1 MTALVAFLTL
11 AAVTAHILRLNRVLN
26 QSQTWLVQTS
36 QELERANQ
44 RLERLSTQ
52 DDLTGVANHRFF
64 RGHLDLEWRRAR
76 REHKPL
82 ALLMIDVDH
91 FKALNDAS
99 GHLAGDECLRQIARV
114 LVKCPRRPGDVVARY
129 GGEEFVAILPGADAD
144 QAALIAERMRAAV
157 EALGLA
163 HPAPRGSRFVTVS
176 VGAASIV
183 PDRQQKPDILVAAAD
198 QAMYRAKQDGRNRVE
213 MAELG

>member
-1 MTALVAFLTL
+1 MHVILLGPPGAGKGTQAAFL
-11 AAVTAHILRLNRVLN
+11 
-26 QSQTWLVQTS
+26 
-36 QELERANQ
+36 
-44 RLERLSTQ
+44 
-52 DDLTGVANHRFF
+52 
-64 RGHLDLEWRRAR
+64 
-76 REHKPL
+76 
-82 ALLMIDVDH
+82 
-91 FKALNDAS
+91 
-99 GHLAGDECLRQIARV
+99 
-114 LVKCPRRPGDVVARY
+114 
-129 GGEEFVAILPGADAD
+129 
-144 QAALIAERMRAAV
+144 V